1 MDSEKKARILVIDD
15 EELICWSLKHSL
27 EKVERYSADIAY
39 SGNNALNKLSNNRYD
54 IVITDLNLPDIKNL
68 ELIRKIKELSGNIP
82 VIVISAYFPGTG
94 IEEVM
99 KQGVFKCINK
109 PFEINDVI
117 GDVKE
122 AIEYNIEGAS

>member
-1 MDSEKKARILVIDD
+1 MVIDD
-15 EELICWSLKHSL
+15 EELICWSLKQSL

-68 ELIRKIKELSGNIP
+68 DLIKKIKALSGNIP
-82 VIVISAYFPGTG
+82 VIVISAYFPDPGVED
-94 IEEVM
+94 IM